1 MTNLKTDFLP
11 ANEKYA
17 ETFKDGDLLAS
28 PSKKIAVL
36 SCMDA
41 IPNSIIKQTIIFDG
55 SVNSYVNM

>member
-28 PSKKIAVL
+28 PAKKIAVL

-41 IPNSIIKQTIIFDG
+41 IPNSIIKQTIIFD
-55 SVNSYVNM
+55 MFITR